1 MDNIK
6 IVRLKNGEDI
16 VGQLTANGISAYDIT
31 EPMYVGLEFQGR
43 ELGLVMKHWL
53 PIQLIKK
60 NETVLEKQD
69 ILCVIDPADDF
80 CEYYVNTIKKVQDLL
95 KAKRMVQ
102 EMTDEEIDEA
112 LEHFQDLNHDGNLLH

>member
-16 VGQLTANGISAYDIT
+16 VGQLTANGINAYDIT

-60 NETVLEKQD
+60 NETVLEKHD

-80 CEYYVNTIKKVQDLL
+80 CEYYVNTIKKIQDLI
-95 KAKRMVQ
+95 KAKNMVQ
-102 EMTDEEIDEA
+102 EMTDEELDEA
-112 LEHFQDLNHDGNLLH
+112 LEHFQDLIHDGNLLH

>member
-16 VGQLTANGISAYDIT
+16 VGQLTANGINAYDIT

-80 CEYYVNTIKKVQDLL
+80 CEYYVNTIKKVQDLI
-95 KAKRMVQ
+95 KAKNMVQ
-102 EMTDEEIDEA
+102 EMTDEELDEA
-112 LEHFQDLNHDGNLLH
+112 LEHFQDLIHDGNLLH